1 MHVTN
6 PQVRDGPLEKWWGRG
21 VGQRQNKVFP
31 VNYQEK
37 IDPHII
43 IPTKKTKKLFPP

>member
-1 MHVTN
+1 MRVIN
-6 PQVRDGPLEKWWGRG
+6 PQVRDGPLEKLWGRG

-37 IDPHII
+37 IDPLII
-43 IPTKKTKKLFPP
+43 TQKTKKLFPP